1 PYQAVLVPLS
11 QFWSMIPLQD
21 ALGFLWALGI
31 NNDYTGIFE
40 LIVTH
45 VAYGLPICTVLF
57 RSYYKNMSE
66 EMIEAA
72 RLDGAS
78 IRRIYR
84 RIVLPLSGPMFA
96 VVL

>member
-1 PYQAVLVPLS
+1 FAAYGLTQSDWKQRYKAPVLALFVAGIFIPYQAVLVPLS

-66 EMIEAA
+66 E
-72 RLDGAS
+72 
-78 IRRIYR
+78 
-84 RIVLPLSGPMFA
+84 
-96 VVL
+96 